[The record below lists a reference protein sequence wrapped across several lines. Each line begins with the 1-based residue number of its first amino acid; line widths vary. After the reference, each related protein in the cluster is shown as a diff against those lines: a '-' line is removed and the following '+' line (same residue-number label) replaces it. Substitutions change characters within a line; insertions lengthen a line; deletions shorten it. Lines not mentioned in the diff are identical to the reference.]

1 MSPAVTRDSS
11 PKCLEV
17 TREDINIFLQ
27 SSVPSSSSFHVID
40 LWASSLAGFEALA
53 LAGPSPQCHSAHP
66 LQQVGVGTREL
77 VDRPITKS
85 AEMGQSFLWKSASG
99 LHRGALV
106 GFQGWEGSFSVFFNP
121 SVFPLVGNDT
131 STRVLRALSFA
142 LPFPWPTHHLVLST
156 HLILELQSL
165 PVFPSHL
172 GHSYHHHLPG

>member
-17 TREDINIFLQ
+17 TTEDINIFLQ
-27 SSVPSSSSFHVID
+27 SSVPSGSSFHVTD

-85 AEMGQSFLWKSASG
+85 AEVGQSL
-99 LHRGALV
+99 L
-106 GFQGWEGSFSVFFNP
+106 
-121 SVFPLVGNDT
+121 
-131 STRVLRALSFA
+131 
-142 LPFPWPTHHLVLST
+142 
-156 HLILELQSL
+156 
-165 PVFPSHL
+165 
-172 GHSYHHHLPG
+172 